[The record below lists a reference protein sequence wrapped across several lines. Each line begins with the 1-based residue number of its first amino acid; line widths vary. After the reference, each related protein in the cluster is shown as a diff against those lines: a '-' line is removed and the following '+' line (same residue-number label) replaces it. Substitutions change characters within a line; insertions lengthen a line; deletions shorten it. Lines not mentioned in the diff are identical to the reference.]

1 MKNKL
6 TVLSSKVLPPRD
18 DIRVE
23 FTGRSLTKFGGIQ
36 LVRKFLR
43 QLRVKEE
50 LEGAVLIEKRESK
63 FSVAEIL
70 ICLLYAVILDMKR
83 QSDTLMLRL
92 DKVFQKIAGLDD
104 YPVQSTISRFLKRFR
119 VDTAKGIAKVNH
131 SLLMKARRDFEGWHK
146 ITLDLDSHVR
156 TAYGHQQRSSVGY
169 NPKKPGRPSFHPLF
183 CFIGETRDFLHGIFR
198 TGKAHSSRGVKRFVD
213 ECLKKIPE
221 GIREFFLRADS
232 GFYDGDF
239 LNHLEV
245 KRVLYAIVVKLYP
258 WIQMELLGL
267 HYRDI
272 GGGVSVSEMWY
283 TGIGWK
289 EPRRMVVIREEKR
302 EDKRK
307 KKQPFV
313 TLFPLMGYSYQ
324 VIVTNIEEMPP
335 EGVWRFYNG
344 RANVENMIKEGI
356 LSYSLDVNI
365 SHFYGANVAH
375 FHLVMLAYNLMNLFK
390 ELVLGQRNK
399 KRMGKWIRQRFLLIA
414 GRLISSGRR
423 FILKLQEDWAY
434 REEYYLAD
442 RRLEGLAWVT

>member
-1 MKNKL
+1 VN
-6 TVLSSKVLPPRD
+6 THFTYSSSQKVQPHK

-23 FTGRSLTKFGGIQ
+23 FTGKNLTKFGGIQ

-43 QLRVKEE
+43 WLNVKEE
-50 LEGAVLIEKRESK
+50 LESAIPIEKRESK
-63 FSVAEIL
+63 FSVGGML
-70 ICLLYAVILDMKR
+70 VCLLYAVILDLKR
-83 QSDTLMLRL
+83 QSDTVVLRL
-92 DKVFQKIAGLDD
+92 DKVFQKIAGFDD
-104 YPVQSTISRFLKRFR
+104 YPVQSTISRFLKSFR
-119 VDTAKGIAKVNH
+119 VETAKGIAKVNH
-131 SLLMKARRDFEGWHK
+131 SLLMKARGQFDGWGK

-156 TAYGHQQRSSVGY
+156 TAYGHQQRASVGY

-198 TGKAHSSRGVKRFVD
+198 TGKAHSCRGVRRFVD
-213 ECLKKIPE
+213 ECLKKIPDRIK
-221 GIREFFLRADS
+221 GIYLRADS

-239 LNHLEV
+239 LNYLEV
-245 KRVLYAIVVKLYP
+245 KKILYAIVVKLYP
-258 WIQMELLGL
+258 WIQMELIGL
-267 HYRDI
+267 KYRDI
-272 GGGVSVSEMWY
+272 GGGISVGEMRY

-289 EPRRMVVIREEKR
+289 ASRRMVVIREEQR

-307 KKQPFV
+307 KKQP
-313 TLFPLMGYSYQ
+313 TLFELMGYSYQ
-324 VIVTNIEEMPP
+324 VIVTNIECMSP
-335 EGVWRFYNG
+335 EEVWRFYNG

-390 ELVLGQRNK
+390 ELVLGQKHK

-414 GRLISSGRR
+414 GKLVSSGRR
-423 FILKLQEDWAY
+423 FILKLSEDWAY
-434 REEYYLAD
+434 KDEYNEAD

>member
-1 MKNKL
+1 VKNKL
-6 TVLSSKVLPPRD
+6 TVFSSKMLPPRD

-23 FTGRSLTKFGGIQ
+23 FTGRNLTKFGGIP
-36 LVRKFLR
+36 LLRKFLI
-43 QLRVKEE
+43 LFGVKEE
-50 LEGAVLIEKRESK
+50 LESAVPIEKRDSR
-63 FSVAEIL
+63 FSVGGML
-70 ICLLYAVILDMKR
+70 VCLLYAVILDMKR

-119 VDTAKGIAKVNH
+119 VDTAKAIANVNH

-156 TAYGHQQRSSVGY
+156 TAYGHQQRASVGY

-183 CFIGETRDFLHGIFR
+183 CFIGETRDFLHGLFR
-198 TGKAHSSRGVKRFVD
+198 TGKAHSCRGVKKFVD
-213 ECLKKIPE
+213 ECLKMIPE
-221 GIREFFLRADS
+221 GIREIFLRADS

-239 LNHLEV
+239 LNYLEM
-245 KRVLYAIVVKLYP
+245 RSVLYAIVVKLYP
-258 WIQMELLGL
+258 WIQIELVGL
-267 HYRDI
+267 KYRDI
-272 GGGVSVSEMWY
+272 GGGISVGEMLY

-289 EPRRMVVIREEKR
+289 EPRRMVVIREEQR
-302 EDKRK
+302 NQRA
-307 KKQPFV
+307 KKQP
-313 TLFPLMGYSYQ
+313 TLFELIGYSYQ
-324 VIVTNIEEMPP
+324 VIVTNIEWMSP
-335 EGVWRFYNG
+335 EEVWRFYNG

-390 ELVLGQRNK
+390 ELVLEQRDK
-399 KRMGKWIRQRFLLIA
+399 KRMGKWIRQRFFLIA
-414 GRLISSGRR
+414 GRLVRGGRR

-434 REEYYLAD
+434 SEEYKEA
-442 RRLEGLAWVT
+442 EGRFERLAWVT

>member
-1 MKNKL
+1 MKSHLDYSSSQKL
-6 TVLSSKVLPPRD
+6 KSHK

-23 FTGRSLTKFGGIQ
+23 FTGRNLTKFGGIQ
-36 LVRKFLR
+36 LMRKFLR
-43 QLRVKEE
+43 LLKVEKEFE
-50 LEGAVLIEKRESK
+50 SAVTIEKRESK
-63 FSVAEIL
+63 FSVAEML
-70 ICLLYAVILDMKR
+70 VSLLYAVILDIRR

-92 DKVFQKIAGLDD
+92 DKSFQKIAGLDD
-104 YPVQSTISRFLKRFR
+104 YPVQSTISRFLKSFR
-119 VDTAKGIAKVNH
+119 VETAKGIANVNH

-156 TAYGHQQRSSVGY
+156 TAYGHQQRASVGY

-198 TGKAHSSRGVKRFVD
+198 TGKAHSCRGVKRFVD

-221 GIREFFLRADS
+221 GIREIFLRADS

-239 LNHLEV
+239 LNYLEMR
-245 KRVLYAIVVKLYP
+245 RVLYAIVVKLYP
-258 WIQMELLGL
+258 WIQIELVGL
-267 HYRDI
+267 KYRDI
-272 GGGVSVSEMWY
+272 GGGLSVAEMQY
-283 TGIGWK
+283 RGLGWK
-289 EPRRMVVIREEKR
+289 EPRRMVVIREEQR
-302 EDKRK
+302 NQRA
-307 KKQPFV
+307 KKQL
-313 TLFPLMGYSYQ
+313 TLLELMGYSYQ
-324 VIVTNIEEMPP
+324 VIVTNIEDMLP
-335 EGVWRFYNG
+335 EEVWRFYNG

-390 ELVLGQRNK
+390 ELVLGQKDK

-414 GRLISSGRR
+414 GRLISSGRK

-434 REEYYLAD
+434 REEYKKAEE
-442 RRLEGLAWVT
+442 RLERLAWVT

>member
-1 MKNKL
+1 VKDKL
-6 TVLSSKVLPPRD
+6 TVSSSKILPLRG

-23 FTGRSLTKFGGIQ
+23 FTGKNLTKFGGIQ

-50 LEGAVLIEKRESK
+50 IEGAVLIEKRGCK

-83 QSDTLMLRL
+83 QSDTLVLRL
-92 DKVFQKIAGLDD
+92 DKVFQKIAELDD
-104 YPVQSTISRFLKRFR
+104 YPVQSTVSRFLKRFR
-119 VDTAKGIAKVNH
+119 VDTAKAIAKVNI
-131 SLLMKARRDFEGWHK
+131 SLLMRARTGFEGWGK

-156 TAYGHQQRSSVGY
+156 TAYGHQQRVSVGY

-183 CFIGETRDFLHGIFR
+183 CFVGETRDFLHGLFR
-198 TGKAHSSRGVKRFVD
+198 TGKAHSCRGAKRFVN

-221 GIREFFLRADS
+221 GIREIFLRADS
-232 GFYDGDF
+232 GFYDGEF
-239 LNHLEV
+239 LDYLEM

-258 WIQMELLGL
+258 WTQMELVGL
-267 HYRDI
+267 KYRDI
-272 GGGVSVSEMWY
+272 GGGISVSEMMY
-283 TGIGWK
+283 KGIGWK
-289 EPRRMVVIREEKR
+289 EPRRMVVIREEER
-302 EDKRK
+302 EDKRN
-307 KKQPFV
+307 KKQP
-313 TLFPLMGYSYQ
+313 TLFELMGYSYQ
-324 VIVTNIEEMPP
+324 VIVTNIEEMLP
-335 EGVWRFYNG
+335 EEVWRFYNG

-390 ELVLGQRNK
+390 ELVLEQRYK
-399 KRMGKWIRQRFLLIA
+399 KRMGKWIRQRFFLIA
-414 GRLISSGRR
+414 GRLVRGGRR

-434 REEYYLAD
+434 SWEYKDAEG
-442 RRLEGLAWVT
+442 RLERLAWVT